1 MEELRSVSICKS
13 KRGKD
18 IRANDASSLT
28 DNKWKT
34 LTNLV
39 TTWSRVVLPIN
50 HQYYKY
56 TQEQVGDRKKTAF
69 CWQYCSGNCRPD
81 FGRHSLIN
89 KLKMNNEVDKPGAE
103 AAAASTWFLSDAS
116 LLCSRSSTTRTRS
129 STETQNSL
137 NKFVLFTMKY
147 VYAILMFITKVN
159 G

>member
-56 TQEQVGDRKKTAF
+56 TQEQVGDRKK
-69 CWQYCSGNCRPD
+69 QPSVGNIAVGIVVR
-81 FGRHSLIN
+81 
-89 KLKMNNEVDKPGAE
+89 
-103 AAAASTWFLSDAS
+103 
-116 LLCSRSSTTRTRS
+116 
-129 STETQNSL
+129 
-137 NKFVLFTMKY
+137 
-147 VYAILMFITKVN
+147 ILGDTH
-159 G
+159 